1 MDILLL
7 VARLLL
13 VMVFLVSGLAKLADL
28 TGSQKAMKDFGLPKV
43 LAAPLG
49 LLLPF
54 VELAVAVV
62 LLPAA
67 SAWWGAIGALALLL
81 IFIGSIS
88 YNLAQGRNPDC
99 HCFGQLQSEPI
110 GWPTVVRNVILAAI
124 AGLVVWQGHVY
135 TGPSM
140 VAWLATLTVAQDIEL
155 GIGILLVA
163 LVALESWVL
172 LEAMRQMGKLLVRVE
187 TLEARPVSAAA
198 DSDRTEYGLPEGT
211 DAPAFELLDLS
222 GEMVSKETLLAAGKP
237 LFFVFSDTNC
247 GPCSGMM
254 PEYGKWEHDH
264 SDRLTFALISR
275 GTVEENR
282 AKTAEH
288 GIQRVLLQTDREVMN
303 AYQVRGTPTAVLVR
317 RDGSIDGPLAEG
329 EEEIREMLQ
338 DVVEPPR
345 PRNLP
350 IINMNGKDPSKS
362 QMAFAA
368 QGDPAIDVTLPDL
381 SGHMINLSDF
391 RGSPLV
397 IVFYDPG
404 CTYCEG
410 MLRELKAWEA
420 KRPKDAPQVLIVS
433 KGSLTENRMLGLRS
447 TIVRDPDFNVPALF
461 QASATPTAV
470 LIDEEGIVASKVK
483 VGGPDVMKLIKTSR
497 AKANATIV

>member
-1 MDILLL
+1 MAILLL
-7 VARLLL
+7 IARLLL
-13 VMVFLVSGLAKLADL
+13 VLVFLVSGFAKLFDL
-28 TGSQKAMKDFGLPKV
+28 TGSQKAMYDFGLPKS

-54 VELAVAVV
+54 AELAVAIT
-62 LLPAA
+62 LLPAI
-67 SAWWGAIGALALLL
+67 SAWWGAIGALSLLL
-81 IFIGSIS
+81 LFIGGIS
-88 YNLAQGRNPDC
+88 YNLAQGRKPDC

-110 GWPTVVRNVILAAI
+110 GWPTVVRNVMLAAV
-124 AGLVVWQGHVY
+124 AGFVVWQGQVDA
-135 TGPSM
+135 GPSM
-140 VAWLATLTVAQDIEL
+140 LAWLTTLSVAQDVEF
-155 GIGILLVA
+155 GIVVVLVA
-163 LVALESWVL
+163 LVALESWML
-172 LEAMRQMGKLLVRVE
+172 LESLRQMGKLLVRVE
-187 TLEARPVSAAA
+187 ALEARPVSATNE
-198 DSDRTEYGLPEGT
+198 DHSEFGLLEGV
-211 DAPAFELLDLS
+211 DAPAFELPDLS
-222 GEMVSKETLLAAGKP
+222 GEMLSKETLLAAGKP
-237 LFFVFSDTNC
+237 LFLVFSDTNC

-254 PEYGKWEHDH
+254 PEYGKWEREH
-264 SDRLTFALISR
+264 SDRLTFALINR
-275 GTVEENR
+275 GTVEENLT
-282 AKTAEH
+282 KTAEH
-288 GIQRVLLQTDREVMN
+288 GIKRVLLQQEREVMN

-329 EEEIREMLQ
+329 EEEIRELLQ
-338 DVVEPPR
+338 DVVEPPL

-350 IINMNGKDPSKS
+350 IINMNGKDPIKS

-381 SGHMINLSDF
+381 SGHMIRLSDF
-391 RGSPLV
+391 RGSPIVL
-397 IVFYDPG
+397 VFYDPG

-410 MLRELKAWEA
+410 MLRELKAWETR
-420 KRPKDAPQVLIVS
+420 RPKDAPQVLIVS
-433 KGSLTENRMLGLRS
+433 NGSLTENRMLGLRS